1 MKLNV
6 KRDGEAVTVN
16 VTPNW
21 LMLLG
26 VIFVLLKVSGFTQ
39 VALWSWWL
47 VLLPFY
53 IGLAIFFGVVVALG
67 LFAGVVLGGAW
78 LYDTVTRF
86 IRRRSYK

>member
-26 VIFVLLKVSGFTQ
+26 VIFVLLKVTGFSQ

-53 IGLAIFFGVVVALG
+53 IGFAIFFGVAVALA
-67 LFAGVVLGGAW
+67 LFAGLVLGGAW
-78 LYDTVTRF
+78 LLDLSTKFLRK
-86 IRRRSYK
+86 RK